1 MVKINL
7 LLHLRKQA
15 QFCFFKQSLSEM
27 KSNCFYSLT
36 KFFLVW
42 LFYVVNKILFL
53 FSTFSEFYFQ
63 IHLCWYTSIINH
75 GNIWLQTLHVTEN
88 FSQERNEDTVLLSLT
103 LLCFTKSL
111 FQHNDF
117 KVETTRMCAVNNE
130 NYTLPVFLAEIS
142 VLNSTEEKSS
152 HFPMLMD
159 LPLVPKLCIELK
171 QDWKSSAYIV
181 NFFLKKD
188 KKWLCFSYKAI
199 TQCWEFGPKSLIQA

>member
-7 LLHLRKQA
+7 LLQLRKQV
-15 QFCFFKQSLSEM
+15 QFCFFKQSKM
-27 KSNCFYSLT
+27 KSNYFYSLT

-42 LFYVVNKILFL
+42 LLYIVNEILCL
-53 FSTFSEFYFQ
+53 FSTFPEFYFQ
-63 IHLCWYTSIINH
+63 IHLFWYTSRINH
-75 GNIWLQTLHVTEN
+75 SNIWLQTLHVTEN
-88 FSQERNEDTVLLSLT
+88 FRQERNEDTVLLSLT

-111 FQHNDF
+111 FQYNDF
-117 KVETTRMCAVNNE
+117 KVETTRMCVVNNE

-152 HFPMLMD
+152 HFSMLRD

-181 NFFLKKD
+181 NFFKKERQ
-188 KKWLCFSYKAI
+188 KVTLL
-199 TQCWEFGPKSLIQA
+199 LI